1 MKGKRE
7 EVMVAIPTE
16 ETRMTAHKPRMSL
29 RDKRRIDDREM
40 ALRKAWLEIGPEDEQ
55 HLVALQ
61 ELARAQSDAVVD
73 GLYRHFLSFDEP
85 KRILADEARVQ
96 RLKQTQ
102 KEYFLE
108 LTAGLYG
115 ADYFE
120 RRLFIG
126 EVHDRVGLEPKWYLG
141 AYCYYIR
148 LVLPRIFESYAD
160 PAAALEASQ
169 SLLKMIFLD
178 MALAIEMYISAG
190 EERRDLTTR
199 LSETAARLESAAA
212 ELSSGT
218 SQQGAAASEQAAAI
232 NQITAT
238 IAEIRQ
244 TSAQALEKAESVIV
258 TAEKSTRTSEIGAKA
273 VEESISAMMQLRE
286 QVESIAEKILALS
299 EQTQQIGEIIA
310 SVNDI
315 AEQSKLLAL
324 NASIEAARAG
334 EHGKGF
340 AVVAT
345 EIRSL
350 ADQSKQATVQVRKIL
365 GEIQKATNSAVMVTE
380 EGSKR
385 ADSGVDLSNRA
396 GENIHQLTIAIEESA
411 NMAKQIAGSAKQQ
424 NAGIEQVSMGMAN
437 INKAASDTVASIR
450 QTEQT
455 SRGLA
460 DLARSIRETIAEYQ
474 GTFREGRG

>member
-1 MKGKRE
+1 MT
-7 EVMVAIPTE
+7 AIPTT
-16 ETRMTAHKPRMSL
+16 ETTTPRMPIRKESL
-29 RDKRRIDDREM
+29 REKRGIDTHEM
-40 ALRKAWLEIGPEDEQ
+40 DVRKEWLEIGPEDER

-61 ELARAQSDAVVD
+61 ELARKNSDAVVD
-73 GLYRHFLSFDEP
+73 GLYRHFLTFEEP
-85 KRILADEARVQ
+85 QRILADERRVE

-102 KEYFLE
+102 KQYFLE
-108 LTAGLYG
+108 LTNGNYG
-115 ADYFE
+115 PEYFE

-148 LVLPRIFESYAD
+148 LVLPLIFESSPD
-160 PAAALEASQ
+160 PKTALDASQ

-178 MALAIEMYISAG
+178 MALAIEMYIAAG
-190 EERRDLTTR
+190 DERRDLTAQ

-218 SQQGAAASEQAAAI
+218 AQQGSAAAEQAAAI

-244 TSAQALEKAESVIV
+244 TSAQALEKAENVIA
-258 TAEKSTRTSEIGAKA
+258 TAEKSSRTSQIGAKA

-350 ADQSKQATVQVRKIL
+350 ADQSKQATIQVRKIL

-385 ADSGVDLSNRA
+385 AESGVELSNRA
-396 GENIHQLTIAIEESA
+396 GENIHQLTLAIDESA
-411 NMAKQIAGSAKQQ
+411 SMAKQIAGSARQQ
-424 NAGIEQVSMGMAN
+424 NAGIEQVSIGMAN
-437 INKAASDTVASIR
+437 INKAANDTVSSIR

-455 SRGLA
+455 ARGLA
-460 DLARSIRETIAEYQ
+460 DLARLVRETIAEYQ
-474 GTFREGRG
+474 NTFREARG